1 MEEKQIAELLID
13 LWSDMQQPG
22 IFWQVG
28 ALAVCLFVA
37 GLVSQQVRGIL
48 RRRREANPALQ
59 RGVGEEG
66 LRRVI
71 FPLTALVLVLIARA
85 VLSNWHH
92 VNLLKLAVPLLLAM
106 AVIRLTVHALKR
118 AFPSA
123 GWLAS
128 FERFFASVAW
138 VVVAL
143 QIVGVLPAV
152 IDGMELVSFTIG
164 KAKLNLW
171 MLIQGVLTVL
181 VTVLVA
187 LWIAGVVENRLMRT
201 EGLDP
206 NLQLVFA
213 RLSKALL
220 IVLAVAIGLPL
231 VGIDLTALSVFG
243 GALGVGLGFG
253 MQKIAANYVSG
264 FILLIDRSICM
275 GNLISVGSERGIV
288 SQITTRYTVLKG
300 MTGIESIVPNETLV
314 GSVVQNETFTDPK
327 VRIALPVQVAYAT
340 DLEKAMEILVQAAK
354 NQPRVMTDPAPGAFV
369 EAFADSGINLQLGFW
384 IRDPAE
390 GTLGIRSA
398 INLEV
403 WRRFN
408 EEGIEFPF
416 PQREVRILG
425 GGAPVSAP
433 ASVPA
438 FVSEPDRG
446 AASA

>member
-1 MEEKQIAELLID
+1 MEENQIAELLVE
-13 LWSDMQQPG
+13 LWRDVQQPA

-28 ALAVCLFVA
+28 VLAVCLFVA
-37 GLVSQQVRGIL
+37 WLITRQVKAVL
-48 RRRREANPALQ
+48 RRRRAADPAVAVDA
-59 RGVGEEG
+59 REEG

-71 FPLTALVLVLIARA
+71 FPLTALALVLIARI
-85 VLSNWHH
+85 VLVNWHH
-92 VNLLKLAVPLLLAM
+92 VNLLKLAVPLLVAM
-106 AVIRLTVHALKR
+106 AAIRLTVHALKR
-118 AFPSA
+118 GFPRA

-128 FERFFASVAW
+128 FERFFAFGAW

-143 QIVGVLPAV
+143 QISGVLPTV
-152 IDGMELVSFTIG
+152 IDGLEQIGFTIG

-171 MLIQGVLTVL
+171 MLLQGVLTVL

-187 LWIAGVVENRLMRT
+187 LWIAGVIESRLMRT

-206 NLQLVFA
+206 NFKLVFA

-220 IVLAVAIGLPL
+220 IVLAVTIGLPL

-264 FILLIDRSICM
+264 FILLLDRSIRM
-275 GNLISVGSERGIV
+275 GNLISVGSERGVV

-327 VRIALPVQVAYAT
+327 VRIALPIQVSYAT
-340 DLEKAMEILVQAAK
+340 DLEQAMAILVAAARL
-354 NQPRVMTDPAPGAFV
+354 QPRVMDDPAPGAFV

-384 IRDPAE
+384 IRDPTE

-398 INLEV
+398 INLEI
-403 WRRFN
+403 WRRFRA
-408 EEGIEFPF
+408 EGIEIPF

-425 GGAPVSAP
+425 GGAVL
-433 ASVPA
+433 
-438 FVSEPDRG
+438 DQG
-446 AASA
+446 HAAS

>member
-1 MEEKQIAELLID
+1 MEENQIAELLID
-13 LWSDMQQPG
+13 SWHDVQQPA
-22 IFWQVG
+22 IFWQLGVL
-28 ALAVCLFVA
+28 ALCLLLA
-37 GLVSQQVRGIL
+37 GLISNRLRALL
-48 RRRREANPALQ
+48 RRRREANPDLP
-59 RGVGEEG
+59 RGAGEEG

-71 FPLTALVLVLIARA
+71 FPLTALALVLIARI
-85 VLSNWHH
+85 VLVNWHH
-92 VNLLKLAVPLLLAM
+92 VNLLKLAVPLLVAM
-106 AVIRLTVHALKR
+106 AAIRLTVHALKR
-118 AFPSA
+118 GFPRA

-128 FERFFASVAW
+128 FERFFAFGAW

-143 QIVGVLPAV
+143 QISGVLPTV
-152 IDGMELVSFTIG
+152 IDGLEQIGFTIG

-171 MLIQGVLTVL
+171 MLLQGVLTVL

-187 LWIAGVVENRLMRT
+187 LWIAGVIESRLMRT

-206 NLQLVFA
+206 NFKLVFA

-220 IVLAVAIGLPL
+220 IVLAVTIGLPL

-264 FILLIDRSICM
+264 FILLLDRSIRM
-275 GNLISVGSERGIV
+275 GNLISVGSERGVV

-327 VRIALPVQVAYAT
+327 VRIALPIQVSYAT
-340 DLEKAMEILVQAAK
+340 DLEQAMAILVAAARL
-354 NQPRVMTDPAPGAFV
+354 QPRVMDDPAPGAFV

-384 IRDPAE
+384 IRDPTE

-398 INLEV
+398 INLEI
-403 WRRFN
+403 WRRFRA
-408 EEGIEFPF
+408 EGIEIPF

-425 GGAPVSAP
+425 GGAVL
-433 ASVPA
+433 
-438 FVSEPDRG
+438 DQG
-446 AASA
+446 HAAS

>member
-1 MEEKQIAELLID
+1 MEENQIAELLID
-13 LWSDMQQPG
+13 TWRDVQQPA
-22 IFWQVG
+22 IFWQLGVL
-28 ALAVCLFVA
+28 ALCLLLA
-37 GLVSQQVRGIL
+37 GLISNRLRALL
-48 RRRREANPALQ
+48 RRRREANPDLP
-59 RGVGEEG
+59 RGAGEEG

-71 FPLTALVLVLIARA
+71 FPLTALVLVLIARI
-85 VLSNWHH
+85 VLVNWHH
-92 VNLLKLAVPLLLAM
+92 VNLLKLAVPLLVAM
-106 AVIRLTVHALKR
+106 AAIRLTVHALKR
-118 AFPSA
+118 GFPRA

-128 FERFFASVAW
+128 FERFFAFGAW

-143 QIVGVLPAV
+143 QISGVLPTV
-152 IDGMELVSFTIG
+152 IDGLEQIGFTIG

-171 MLIQGVLTVL
+171 MLLQGVLTVL

-187 LWIAGVVENRLMRT
+187 LWIAGVIESRLMRT

-206 NLQLVFA
+206 NFKLVFA

-220 IVLAVAIGLPL
+220 IVLAVTIGLPL

-264 FILLIDRSICM
+264 FILLLDRSIRM
-275 GNLISVGSERGIV
+275 GNLISVGSERGVV

-327 VRIALPVQVAYAT
+327 VRIALPIQVGYAT
-340 DLEKAMEILVQAAK
+340 DLEQAMAILVAAARL
-354 NQPRVMTDPAPGAFV
+354 QPRVMDDPAPGAFV

-384 IRDPAE
+384 IRDPTE
-390 GTLGIRSA
+390 GTLGIRSE
-398 INLEV
+398 INLEI
-403 WRRFN
+403 WRRFRA
-408 EEGIEFPF
+408 EGIEIPF

-425 GGAPVSAP
+425 GGAVL
-433 ASVPA
+433 
-438 FVSEPDRG
+438 DQG
-446 AASA
+446 HAAS